1 MGSENYVEKPLLE
14 RRLLSRWDITG
25 DAKGDT
31 NRRSQGRYQREM
43 PRGYMGITTIERYCG
58 EAGAPQFLSSIA
70 RRRSNQSSEVF
81 TVPRLLWQMVA
92 LTVQGLRENGGA
104 PFRLKSGVNLWDG
117 GGT

>member
-1 MGSENYVEKPLLE
+1 MGHNG
-14 RRLLSRWDITG
+14 RC
-25 DAKGDT
+25 
-31 NRRSQGRYQREM
+31 QGRYQREK
-43 PRGYMGITTIERYCG
+43 PREIPTGDAKGIHGITTIERYCG